1 MIYNLI
7 LETWMAFAFFLLDLL
22 LLKITLRR
30 EFLQNFNLLET
41 KVNPARNSSV
51 WSLVFMFSVYFF
63 FPVFKAYQLFLL
75 EINVLYNLILNIGM
89 FIYHASKISR
99 KILPLSY
106 SFVDICLQNWRPI
119 FAEIVFSRDT
129 FHSNLRKTDRFFHQH
144 QVHYNGTKKGQ
155 RPLYD
160 FTRYN
165 ALKDFCNSKLLH
177 IRLFKVMPHWS
188 GDEYYNQAKRC

>member
-1 MIYNLI
+1 MQSNVKWGIIKILMIYNLV
-7 LETWMAFAFFLLDLL
+7 LETWMSFAFFLLDLL

-30 EFLQNFNLLET
+30 EFLRNFNLLKT
-41 KVNPARNSSV
+41 KVNPARNSSAYIIMQYTNKYIS
-51 WSLVFMFSVYFF
+51 WHDLSLVFMFSVYFI

-144 QVHYNGTKKGQ
+144 QVHYNGTKKAQ
-155 RPLYD
+155 RPL
-160 FTRYN
+160 
-165 ALKDFCNSKLLH
+165 
-177 IRLFKVMPHWS
+177 
-188 GDEYYNQAKRC
+188 